1 MAYSVPK
8 NVVNK
13 KLYKKIYNKIKKEHE
28 KKGKRWG
35 AYSSGQLV
43 KLYKKAGGKYTGSK
57 KNKNLS
63 RWYKEKWID
72 VCAYPKI
79 KSCGRKRIS
88 GKKSNLKNF
97 PYCRPLHRVSKN
109 TPKTVKELSSAERK
123 KLCKLKRS
131 NPKKTIKHK
140 FNNYAFGKS
149 RRKSRKSRR
158 KSRKSRRKSR
168 AKSRRKSRAKSNEI
182 KLLSIKKSPKGDKK
196 YRATFKVNDRL
207 KHTDFGAK
215 GMSDY
220 TKHKDIERRSRYITR
235 HKKDL
240 RTNDPTRAGYL
251 SMYVLWNK
259 KTLQSSIN
267 DYKKRL
273 QKYSKTKKFPLK
285 IK

>member
-43 KLYKKAGGKYTGSK
+43 KLYKKDGGEYTGSI

-72 VCAYPKI
+72 VCTYPKI

-109 TPKTVKELSSAERK
+109 TPKTVKELSPIERE
-123 KLCKLKRS
+123 KLCKLKRR

-140 FNNYAFGKS
+140 FNNYSFGKS
-149 RRKSRKSRR
+149 RR
-158 KSRKSRRKSR
+158 
-168 AKSRRKSRAKSNEI
+168 KSRRKSRAKSNEI

-196 YRATFKVNDRL
+196 FRATFKANDKL

-259 KTLQSSIN
+259 KTLKSSIN
-267 DYKKRL
+267 DFKKRL
-273 QKYSKTKKFPLK
+273 RKYSKTKKFPLK